1 MLPVM
6 WGLSSMEESSFLPAE
21 KVPMVIFNL
30 RILLLIVIPLV
41 SCVFDSALILGK
53 PGGGWW

>member
-41 SCVFDSALILGK
+41 SCVFD
-53 PGGGWW
+53 